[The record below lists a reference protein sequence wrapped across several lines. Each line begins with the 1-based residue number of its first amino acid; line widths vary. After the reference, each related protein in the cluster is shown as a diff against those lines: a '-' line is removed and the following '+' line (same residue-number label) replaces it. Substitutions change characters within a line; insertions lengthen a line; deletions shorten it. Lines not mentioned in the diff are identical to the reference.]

1 MPTPILCESS
11 NGVTTVT
18 LNRPEIGNRITND
31 MAATLGDMIEAARD
45 AQVIVLKGAGNDF
58 CLGRDLPHPDP
69 SKPPSA
75 IDVRNNDTEP
85 MLGLFARF
93 QRISVPIVAVVQG
106 KVQGGAC
113 AIVGLCDVAI
123 ASDDATFVLP
133 EMQRGIPPCLAMTAL
148 CRRMPRKALT
158 HLVYSCEPIDA
169 RAALATG
176 IVSRVV
182 PRAQL
187 ETEAHAFVGKLTGYA
202 DATVRTVKEYMRSA
216 PELEFQAA
224 ADLASNIMATVLS
237 SRRS

>member
-1 MPTPILCESS
+1 MPTPILCETQD
-11 NGVTTVT
+11 GVTTVT
-18 LNRPEIGNRITND
+18 LNRPEIGNRLTND
-31 MAATLGDMIEAARD
+31 MAATLATMIEQARD
-45 AQVIVLKGAGNDF
+45 VRLIVLKGAGADF

-69 SKPPSA
+69 ARPPSA
-75 IDVRNNDTEP
+75 VEVRNNDTEP
-85 MLGLFARF
+85 MLGLFAKFHRT
-93 QRISVPIVAVVQG
+93 SVPIVAVVQG

-148 CRRMPRKALT
+148 ARRMPRKALT
-158 HLVYSCEPIDA
+158 HLVYSCDPIDA
-169 RAALATG
+169 ATALTMG

-182 PRAQL
+182 PRGAL
-187 ETEAHAFVGKLTGYA
+187 EAEAKSFIEKLTGYS

-237 SRRS
+237 SRR

>member
-1 MPTPILCESS
+1 MPTPILCETA

-18 LNRPEIGNRITND
+18 LNRPEIGNRLTNE
-31 MAATLGDMIEAARD
+31 MAVTLATMIDAARD
-45 AQVIVLKGAGNDF
+45 SRVIVLRGSGDDF
-58 CLGRDLPHPDP
+58 CLGRDLPHPDA
-69 SKPPSA
+69 SKKPSA
-75 IDVRNNDTEP
+75 MDVRSSDTEP
-85 MLGLFARF
+85 MLNLFSKFERT
-93 QRISVPIVAVVQG
+93 SVPIVAIVQG

-158 HLVYSCEPIDA
+158 HLVLSCDPIDA
-169 RAALATG
+169 QTALATG

-182 PRAQL
+182 PRAKL
-187 ETEAHAFVGKLTGYA
+187 EAEGQAFIDKLVGFS
-202 DATVRTVKEYMRSA
+202 DPTVRTVKEYMRSA

-224 ADLASNIMATVLS
+224 ADLASNIMATVMS
-237 SRRS
+237 SRK

>member
-1 MPTPILCESS
+1 MPTPIVCENN

-18 LNRPEIGNRITND
+18 LNRPEVGNRLTND
-31 MAATLGDMIEAARD
+31 MAATLATMIESARG
-45 AQVIVLKGAGNDF
+45 ARVIVFKGAGNDF

-69 SKPPSA
+69 AKPPSA

-85 MLGLFARF
+85 MLGLFAKF
-93 QRISVPIVAVVQG
+93 NAISVPIVAVVQG

-133 EMQRGIPPCLAMTAL
+133 EMQRGIPPCLAISAL
-148 CRRMPRKALT
+148 ARRVPRKALT

-169 RAALATG
+169 QTALAIG

-182 PRAQL
+182 PRARL
-187 ETEAHAFVGKLTGYA
+187 EAEANAFVDKLVGFS
-202 DATVRTVKEYMRSA
+202 DAAVRTVKEYMRSA
-216 PELEFQAA
+216 PELEPQAA
-224 ADLASNIMATVLS
+224 ADLASNIMATVMS
-237 SRRS
+237 SRR